1 MAAEYKVNIN
11 IGAGVSFNQM
21 YYLTGNDL
29 DPLNITGA
37 KFNANLAK
45 HARSMDVTQSTSEE
59 KVYNYHPFDYFI
71 DNGPQGQFS
80 ISMNAEDTAKLE
92 EGKYVY
98 SITMEDINGYT
109 YEVVSGLAF
118 VDVAF
123 GLPFPT
129 TG

>member
-11 IGAGVSFNQM
+11 IGAGVSFNQK

-29 DPLNITGA
+29 DPLDITGA
-37 KFNANLAK
+37 NFTANLAK
-45 HARSMDVTQSTSEE
+45 HSRAKDVVLSTDTVP
-59 KVYNYHPFDYFI
+59 VYEYHSFGCFVE
-71 DNGPQGQFS
+71 NGPQGEFTLNMS
-80 ISMNAEDTAKLE
+80 PEDTAKLE

-98 SITMEDINGYT
+98 SVTMEDINGYT

-129 TG
+129 N